1 MTWLQRLIHRLLPRD
16 RYHELNNKVGTR
28 QLRVELLNKRL
39 AVIERRG
46 RDR

>member
-1 MTWLQRLIHRLLPRD
+1 MTWLQRLIRHFLPRD

-28 QLRVELLNKRL
+28 QMRVELLNKRL

-46 RDR
+46 QPR

>member
-1 MTWLQRLIHRLLPRD
+1 MTWFYRLIRRLLPHD

-46 RDR
+46 RAR